1 MMRDPYLK
9 KRLEF
14 SPEKAS
20 DYSTVFLPWGPSWN
34 AKRIRKLMMT
44 KDIVLNSDW
53 SEIYNN
59 RGYHTHPCFVGSL
72 EEVIQDCC
80 GECPEVPAS
89 VDPETLECF
98 VRGPL
103 SFIVDDPGRQSIGS
117 FHPITE
123 GDWTDGA
130 YLSKDS
136 EKLTAA
142 ANCGDLEAIKSIV
155 PNLCKVDTPDALGRT
170 ALHLAVLSNQVE
182 AAKLLLDLGADA
194 TLHLKDGRSVLH
206 IAAEYGYMEML
217 ALLFEKLKLAK
228 KGESNSE
235 ESGEGMDL
243 DEVNKNTQLSA
254 LHYAVLFGHVDCAEF
269 LLQNGAT
276 CDRMIW
282 SADHNVAVSVILLAA
297 HCEYFSKQVS
307 VDLYELLHRYGAS
320 LKLLDSG
327 FNNVM
332 HQLANYNYIHFM
344 EYILKHD
351 PIAKSL
357 CDEVNASC
365 FTPACL
371 AMYNGFYT
379 MAKLMIEM
387 GLPLRPSESAVAL
400 TNNR

>member
-1 MMRDPYLK
+1 
-9 KRLEF
+9 
-14 SPEKAS
+14 
-20 DYSTVFLPWGPSWN
+20 
-34 AKRIRKLMMT
+34 
-44 KDIVLNSDW
+44 
-53 SEIYNN
+53 
-59 RGYHTHPCFVGSL
+59 
-72 EEVIQDCC
+72 
-80 GECPEVPAS
+80 
-89 VDPETLECF
+89 
-98 VRGPL
+98 
-103 SFIVDDPGRQSIGS
+103 
-117 FHPITE
+117 
-123 GDWTDGA
+123 
-130 YLSKDS
+130 
-136 EKLTAA
+136 
-142 ANCGDLEAIKSIV
+142 
-155 PNLCKVDTPDALGRT
+155 
-170 ALHLAVLSNQVE
+170 
-182 AAKLLLDLGADA
+182 
-194 TLHLKDGRSVLH
+194 
-206 IAAEYGYMEML
+206 MEML

-282 SADHNVAVSVILLAA
+282 SADHTVAVSVILLAA